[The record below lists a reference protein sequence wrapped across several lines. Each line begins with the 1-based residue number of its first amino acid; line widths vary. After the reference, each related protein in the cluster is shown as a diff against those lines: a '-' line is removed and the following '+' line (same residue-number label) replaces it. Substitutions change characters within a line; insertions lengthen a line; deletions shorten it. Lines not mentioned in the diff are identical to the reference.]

1 MTLVSQTLISIGGL
15 LLAAH
20 VVAAQEDSGCPQG
33 AGPVPID
40 DPTAQQVALLLG
52 SKWYNPSDH
61 PACDS
66 LPAKAF
72 LNSVNVTQACV
83 DPPYTAESVS
93 ADASQTF
100 FVSFDGTVPCS
111 ESGKEK
117 LLEENPDI
125 PFTLQFEAEATY
137 PSLGNGD
144 GVLRGELV
152 GPPTK
157 PENWSITAPIR
168 DLGECSGGTSKGVL
182 DDPEATKIAQGAA
195 AAYYEPAE
203 HATCGSQP
211 QDAFLNSI
219 KILNVCTAADGNRT
233 VIFEATMPC
242 TDAGKKELLAEK
254 PYAFTFQFEA
264 KGNKDGE
271 TKYSSIIGGDGKLV
285 PPFTCPDD
293 DCSFSTSRSPMAP
306 SAENPSSSVGTG
318 DTTVFFIVV
327 CILISL

>member
-1 MTLVSQTLISIGGL
+1 MTLVSQTLLSIGSL

-52 SKWYNPSDH
+52 SKWYNH
-61 PACDS
+61 QIT
-66 LPAKAF
+66 LP
-72 LNSVNVTQACV
+72 
-83 DPPYTAESVS
+83 ESVS

-144 GVLRGELV
+144 AVLRGELV

-211 QDAFLNSI
+211 QEAFLNSI
-219 KILNVCTAADGNRT
+219 KILNVCAAADGNRT
-233 VIFEATMPC
+233 VVFEATMPC
-242 TDAGKKELLAEK
+242 TDAGKKELCR
-254 PYAFTFQFEA
+254 
-264 KGNKDGE
+264 E
-271 TKYSSIIGGDGKLV
+271 TICIYIPVRGK
-285 PPFTCPDD
+285 
-293 DCSFSTSRSPMAP
+293 R
-306 SAENPSSSVGTG
+306 
-318 DTTVFFIVV
+318 
-327 CILISL
+327 